1 MLQLS
6 YPIIVNSPQV
16 NHLTAEQLWT
26 GLLLR
31 VMEPMRFTVGLE
43 RAHVSQVDDETFERV
58 LYFGEHEIC
67 DEVKLVQFT
76 TVANEHA
83 PQGRLRYEIQNH
95 AEQGLVLLCE
105 YQTEFP
111 EPDSDEVRQLLE
123 MVKNAYRMAD
133 EEMLCI
139 IREEA
144 HLMRH

>member
-67 DEVKLVQFT
+67 DEVKLVYARSVQFT

-83 PQGRLRYEIQNH
+83 PQGRLRYEIQNLLY
-95 AEQGLVLLCE
+95 GLVC
-105 YQTEFP
+105 T
-111 EPDSDEVRQLLE
+111 
-123 MVKNAYRMAD
+123 
-133 EEMLCI
+133 
-139 IREEA
+139 
-144 HLMRH
+144 

>member
-1 MLQLS
+1 L
-6 YPIIVNSPQV
+6 
-16 NHLTAEQLWT
+16 
-26 GLLLR
+26 
-31 VMEPMRFTVGLE
+31 F
-43 RAHVSQVDDETFERV
+43 
-58 LYFGEHEIC
+58 
-67 DEVKLVQFT
+67 
-76 TVANEHA
+76 
-83 PQGRLRYEIQNH
+83 
-95 AEQGLVLLCE
+95 CE

>member
-1 MLQLS
+1 M
-6 YPIIVNSPQV
+6 
-16 NHLTAEQLWT
+16 
-26 GLLLR
+26 
-31 VMEPMRFTVGLE
+31 
-43 RAHVSQVDDETFERV
+43 SQVDDETFERV

-67 DEVKLVQFT
+67 DEVKLVYARSVQFT